1 MSVPRSRR
9 PTAGRLRAA
18 LRGASLRVRV
28 MAAAT
33 LLVAATCLVTGVVG
47 ATLLRGYL
55 LGRSDAQLRGFADV
69 AARIAGRAHLPPP
82 PRAQRRQ
89 ALPAQFLVELV
100 AADGRAQLLG
110 RPVHTATV
118 PRLSAAQLHEL
129 GTPITVPAAGGGWAI
144 LARPHPAAPR
154 RGA

>member
-1 MSVPRSRR
+1 V
-9 PTAGRLRAA
+9 AGRLRSA

-33 LLVAATCLVTGVVG
+33 LLVAVTCLVTGVVG

-55 LGRSDAQLRGFADV
+55 LGRSDAQLRGFAQV
-69 AARIAGRAHLPPP
+69 AARIAGRGHLPPP
-82 PRAQRRQ
+82 PRAPRRQ

-100 AADGRAQLLG
+100 TADGRTQLLG

-118 PRLSAAQLHEL
+118 PRLSAA
-129 GTPITVPAAGGGWAI
+129 
-144 LARPHPAAPR
+144 
-154 RGA
+154 